1 MLVEIL
7 DSREGTSMKRLTII
21 GLVIAAGVA
30 GIAIGA
36 VAAFTIHSP
45 RLAASPTA
53 ASSRV
58 EVIPPRG
65 MFESDDV
72 FQHMDQLD
80 NRSGDFS
87 YFGRM
92 PYMMRVSPLA
102 IGRGGYGLWAAL
114 SVVGA
119 VTGISAL
126 ALTLV
131 RRPRPA
137 DGPPPA
143 DLLPDDSPAEASPA
157 A

>member
-1 MLVEIL
+1 MLMEIL

-21 GLVIAAGVA
+21 GLVVAAGVA

-36 VAAFTIHSP
+36 TAAFGFRSP
-45 RLAASPTA
+45 RLAAFPAA

-65 MFESDDV
+65 MFESDDMYPMER
-72 FQHMDQLD
+72 FD

-102 IGRGGYGLWAAL
+102 IARRGFGLWAAL

-119 VTGISAL
+119 VTGVSAL
-126 ALTLV
+126 VLTLA
-131 RRPRPA
+131 RRPRLA

-143 DLLPDDSPAEASPA
+143 NPLADDLPVEASPA